1 MDEADERV
9 LKILDE
15 FARAPREVGPLA
27 LSEEYL
33 AAVARVESLPES
45 RSGTNKSWVHQ
56 AIRNS
61 RRMYARAVRKR

>member
-33 AAVARVESLPES
+33 AAVARVEALPENQSGVDKTS
-45 RSGTNKSWVHQ
+45 RDAAQTEFLSHY
-56 AIRNS
+56 
-61 RRMYARAVRKR
+61 RRVQRP

>member
-33 AAVARVESLPES
+33 AAVARVESLPENQSGADKTS
-45 RSGTNKSWVHQ
+45 RDAAQTEFLSHY
-56 AIRNS
+56 
-61 RRMYARAVRKR
+61 RRVQRP